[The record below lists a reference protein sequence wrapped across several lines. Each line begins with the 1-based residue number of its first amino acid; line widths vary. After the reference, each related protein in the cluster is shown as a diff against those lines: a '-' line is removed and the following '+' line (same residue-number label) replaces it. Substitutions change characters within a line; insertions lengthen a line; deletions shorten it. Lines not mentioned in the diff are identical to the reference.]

1 MKPITFT
8 KSFIFDQDIQKV
20 TDLLIEDDFLYEIKE
35 TDLVIKG
42 KITGSGSAQS
52 ELDQFPLSFII
63 DVDCILSLTK
73 IDCLTD
79 LKLRF
84 KDYRVNLDKKLV
96 NLTIRYELLGNGE
109 PYKEVVTKESKDL
122 QRELYDAV
130 QSTLP
135 KEPEPFLDAS
145 FKEKLDEILGE
156 DVEVIS
162 TFDSLEPLTSFD
174 AHEDTKMMVEEE
186 MPVLEPIKME
196 VALENPKPV
205 NIEEEKPVVIPIMPK
220 KESIFKEER
229 YAVAYI
235 YYKAKNGDSYESI
248 ANIFK
253 IDPSKLILENQ
264 NKVLKFGSLV
274 KIPKV

>member
-8 KSFIFDQDIQKV
+8 KSFIFDQDIVKV

-96 NLTIRYELLGNGE
+96 NLTLRYELLGNGE
-109 PYKEVVTKESKDL
+109 PYKEVITKENKDL
-122 QRELYDAV
+122 QRDLYNAV

-135 KEPEPFLDAS
+135 KEPEPFLDAA
-145 FKEKLDEILGE
+145 FKEKLEGIIGE

-174 AHEDTKMMVEEE
+174 VNEDNKMIVEEE
-186 MPVLEPIKME
+186 LPVLTPSEME
-196 VALENPKPV
+196 VVLETPKPIDV
-205 NIEEEKPVVIPIMPK
+205 VEEKPLVVPEAPK
-220 KESIFKEER
+220 RDSIFKEER

-235 YYKAKNGDSYESI
+235 YYKAKDGDTYESI

-253 IDPSKLILENQ
+253 IDSDKLVRENQ
-264 NKVLKFGSLV
+264 NKALKFGALV